1 MAIKRCILEAK
12 KGAAF
17 TECKGMEENMGATL
31 YREYK
36 FKFYLNANHYIIIDG
51 KEGQQHPHT
60 WEFMV
65 EIRMSND
72 KFVQFDAY
80 EDAIDEYFDKY
91 QNRLINEIEPFS
103 HIVPTLEN
111 MSDYFVH
118 DIRKIVK
125 KLDGELI
132 KMESSETPTRSYVIS
147 FERDEEFI
155 ENMRRDSRDRMDSVI
170 DSVLDR
176 IVEV

>member
-1 MAIKRCILEAK
+1 MST
-12 KGAAF
+12 G
-17 TECKGMEENMGATL
+17 L

-36 FKFYLNANHYIIIDG
+36 FKFYLNANHFIIING
-51 KEGQQHPHT
+51 KEGQRHPHT

-65 EIRMSND
+65 EIKMDNE

-80 EDAIDEYFDKY
+80 EKAIDEYFDKF
-91 QNRLINEIEPFS
+91 QNRVINEIEPFD
-103 HIVPTLEN
+103 HITPTLEN
-111 MSDYFVH
+111 MSDYFIH

-125 KLDGELI
+125 ELDGELV

-147 FERDEEFI
+147 FEQDEEFL
-155 ENMRRDSRDRMDSVI
+155 ENVKRNSEQKMDGII

-176 IVEV
+176 IIEEA